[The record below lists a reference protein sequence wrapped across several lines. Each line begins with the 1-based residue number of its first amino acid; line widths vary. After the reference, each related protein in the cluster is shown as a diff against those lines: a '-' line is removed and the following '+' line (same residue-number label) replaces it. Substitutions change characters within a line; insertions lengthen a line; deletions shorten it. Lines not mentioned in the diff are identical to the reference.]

1 MVGAELG
8 GPGRRVRRRD
18 RSVRWLLASTFF
30 VGAVLGAGA
39 QELLAATVGNGSP
52 SGGGE
57 ASTAASAVDR
67 PGRVVL
73 LGDSLT
79 IQAGVHGPHAAEP
92 RYLQTAAGV
101 GWTATDART
110 GLDDAAET
118 APIDTLVIALGT
130 NDSSLSDGADGWSEA
145 DLSAFRR
152 LLSTPSPEACVVLV
166 LPGHGPQI
174 DPAYGAEM
182 DEARSALDFLAH
194 ERRQQAGTGPTVVV
208 DWQAALDAQPGV
220 MADDGIH
227 LSGDAGSEPGSAS
240 AQSAAT
246 RLDLYW
252 DGVAQCQADGDP
264 ADGAGFA
271 DHLD

>member
-1 MVGAELG
+1 
-8 GPGRRVRRRD
+8 
-18 RSVRWLLASTFF
+18 VRWLLASTFF

-52 SGGGE
+52 AGSNGE
-57 ASTAASAVDR
+57 GSSPASAADR

-79 IQAGVHGPHAAEP
+79 IQAGLHGPHTAEP
-92 RYLQTAAGV
+92 RYLQTVAGMGWSAA
-101 GWTATDART
+101 DAQP

-130 NDSSLSDGADGWSEA
+130 NDSSQRDGADGWSEA
-145 DLSAFRR
+145 DLDAFRR
-152 LLSTPSPEACVVLV
+152 LLSTPPPEACVVLV
-166 LPGHGPQI
+166 LPGHGPHV
-174 DPAYGAEM
+174 DPAYGAELE
-182 DEARSALDFLAH
+182 EARSALDFLAH
-194 ERRQQAGTGPTVVV
+194 ERRQQPGTGPTVVV

-227 LSGDAGSEPGSAS
+227 LSGDADSEPGAAS

-252 DGVAQCQADGDP
+252 DGVADCQTDSETAER
-264 ADGAGFA
+264 AGFA
-271 DHLD
+271 SNLG